1 MLKFKHNINQYLYS
15 IIVIFVVV
23 VIIKQTN
30 FFKNTYFVLKFDYEA
45 RLLKQYEFCGHESL
59 GFLDYIKKKYNIN
72 YRIPVVNFGNSP
84 NPEWFYSDLKENDLE
99 KRVIFLSYDRN
110 NERFS
115 NLYKKYN
122 LDKYKIIEKIDNCYF
137 VIKK

>member
-1 MLKFKHNINQYLYS
+1 MPKLKYNINYYLYS
-15 IIVIFVVV
+15 IIVIFVFV

-30 FFKNTYFVLKFDYEA
+30 FFKNTYFVLKFDYEV

-59 GFLDYIKKKYNIN
+59 GFLNYIKKKYNIN

-99 KRVIFLSYDRN
+99 KRVIFLSYGRN
-110 NERFS
+110 DERFS